1 MYAGNTVGKR
11 VASADQARSYERGIM
26 LRNRELTDRELL
38 LFSIIISF
46 GLFYVVALILLLTV
60 LNVGGWDVAAADF
73 IALTG
78 PALMSQLLYRWTI
91 S

>member
-1 MYAGNTVGKR
+1 
-11 VASADQARSYERGIM
+11 M
-26 LRNRELTDRELL
+26 LRNKELTDRELL
-38 LFSIIISF
+38 FFSIIVSF

-60 LNVGGWDVAAADF
+60 LNVGGWDVAAAGF

-78 PALMSQLLYRWTI
+78 PAAMSQLLYRWTI